1 MIGPMRVSAEWR
13 WAVPRLLALFLVAR
27 LIVVLAAVSV
37 EWLAAPNSAGPGGSL
52 LRATERPVLAS
63 LTSWDAVYYLGI
75 ARDGYQAGPVNGPYP
90 ETVFFPLYPALT
102 AAVAAPLG
110 GDLPLGGV
118 LAANAAGLL
127 GLLGTYALARRRLSR
142 DATLLAVALVAL
154 GPGAVAF
161 SMAYSDSL
169 FLALVIGAFLAA
181 GRGGTA
187 GRSGLAWRAVVGAL
201 ALLAGLTRLQGAFLF
216 VPLLWLFA
224 QQDRGRPRWSWLA
237 ALGAPLGLAAYCLW
251 IGNLTGDPLGPILAQ
266 GAWDFGAVPGAV
278 AEPWVVAVA
287 ALIYGS
293 TAVLALKLLWD
304 RWRARIDA
312 PGVSWG
318 AVNLAA
324 LVVARRVA
332 SLPRYLAPVTQIAEQ
347 LVGGDYQPRTVRLIL
362 AASVAAYSVLAVLHF
377 ALKLAP

>member
-1 MIGPMRVSAEWR
+1 MIGAMRMSVEWR

-63 LTSWDAVYYLGI
+63 LTSWDGVYYLGI

-90 ETVFFPLYPALT
+90 ETVFFPLYPAVT

-110 GDLPLGGV
+110 GDLPLGAV

-127 GLLGTYALARRRLSR
+127 GLIGAYALARRRLAQ
-142 DATLLAVALVAL
+142 DAALLAAAFVAL
-154 GPGAVAF
+154 GPGSVAF

-169 FLALVIGAFLAA
+169 FLALVCGTFLAA
-181 GRGGTA
+181 ERGGGRWRVAA
-187 GRSGLAWRAVVGAL
+187 GIL
-201 ALLAGLTRLQGAFLF
+201 ALLCGLTRLQGAFLL
-216 VPLLWLFA
+216 VPLMWLFVR
-224 QQDRGRPRWSWLA
+224 QDGGRPHWSWLA
-237 ALGAPLGLAAYCLW
+237 ALGGPIGLAAYALW
-251 IGNLTGDPLGPILAQ
+251 VGTLTGDLLGPILAQ

-278 AEPWVVAVA
+278 ADPWVVAVA
-287 ALIYGS
+287 ALIYGA
-293 TAVLALKLLWD
+293 TVVLSLRLLWD
-304 RWRARIDA
+304 RWRARTDA
-312 PGVSWG
+312 SGVTWG
-318 AVNLAA
+318 VMNLAA

-347 LVGGDYQPRTVRLIL
+347 LASGRYAHLSVRLVL
-362 AASVAAYSVLAVLHF
+362 AGSLTAYSVLALLHF
-377 ALKLAP
+377 GLKLAP